1 MSEFPDF
8 NKNAAGY
15 YKTMNLEKFA
25 LNGKTALV
33 TGGSRGIGKAIA
45 LQLAASGAN
54 VLITYARSSE
64 AAEEVVRQMEEMGRK
79 AKALQA
85 DAVDFD
91 EAVKVIDAAQ
101 EEFGGIDILVNNA
114 GITRDTLIMR
124 MTEEQ
129 WDDVIRTNLKSVF
142 NYSKAAIRPMMKA
155 RAGSIINISSVVGI
169 AGNAGQ
175 TNYSASKAGIIG
187 FSKSLAREV
196 ASRNIR
202 VNVIAPGYIS
212 TEMTGKLDENILK
225 SIEAQIPLKRAG
237 EPEEVAQAVAFLA
250 SDAASYLTGAVLNV
264 DGGMA
269 M

>member
-1 MSEFPDF
+1 
-8 NKNAAGY
+8 
-15 YKTMNLEKFA
+15 MNLEKFA

-45 LQLAASGAN
+45 LQLAEAGAD
-54 VLITYARSSE
+54 VLITYARSAE
-64 AAEEVVRQMEEMGRK
+64 AAEEVVRQIEETGRK
-79 AKALQA
+79 AKAVKA
-85 DAVDFD
+85 DAVDFN
-91 EAVKVIDAAQ
+91 EAEKVIAIAQ
-101 EEFGGIDILVNNA
+101 DEFKGLDILVNNA

-155 RAGSIINISSVVGI
+155 RSGSIINISSVVGI

-212 TEMTGKLDENILK
+212 TEMTGKLDEKILK

-237 EPEEVAQAVAFLA
+237 EPEEVAQAVVFLA
-250 SDAASYLTGAVLNV
+250 SDAASYLTGAILNV